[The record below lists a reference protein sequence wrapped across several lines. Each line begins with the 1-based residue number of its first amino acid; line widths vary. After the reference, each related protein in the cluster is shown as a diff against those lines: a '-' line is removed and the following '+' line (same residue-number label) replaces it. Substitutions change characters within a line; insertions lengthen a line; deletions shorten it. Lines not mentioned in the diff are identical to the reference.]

1 MYVLKHCHNAI
12 IIEVLNKT
20 PTENLTANST
30 ISPNS
35 VQMNKV
41 SDTQATIIQP

>member
-20 PTENLTANST
+20 PTENLMTNST

-35 VQMNKV
+35 VQMNKL
-41 SDTQATIIQP
+41 SDTQAAIIQP